1 MKRLFLLS
9 TVLFLLCSCSND
21 DGLKPGQPDG
31 ENTAMIPHFYGMAR
45 LENPAPETR
54 GVANTQKVWHK
65 SMAKEKL
72 TVKFLNGT
80 ERYQAQVK
88 EVVREWEKA
97 AGVRFN
103 FVKDDQDALIRVGFD
118 YIPA

>member
-45 LENPAPETR
+45 LENP
-54 GVANTQKVWHK
+54 
-65 SMAKEKL
+65 M
-72 TVKFLNGT
+72 
-80 ERYQAQVK
+80 
-88 EVVREWEKA
+88 
-97 AGVRFN
+97 
-103 FVKDDQDALIRVGFD
+103 
-118 YIPA
+118 